1 MKISYSC
8 ILEISTEANSQR
20 DAEKMLRNQLSK
32 LRSLA
37 EAFDF
42 TYETSVG
49 TKTSDNPL
57 YRYIYVFSVKL
68 EFISECGSTLQ
79 KANVITFFAHL
90 NSFEICKEESY
101 FFEDESEAN

>member
-20 DAEKMLRNQLSK
+20 EAEKMLKNQLLK
-32 LRSLA
+32 LRSLT

-42 TYETSVG
+42 THETSIG
-49 TKTSDNPL
+49 TRTSDNPL
-57 YRYIYVFSVKL
+57 YRYIYIFRIKL
-68 EFISECGSTLQ
+68 DFVSECGSTLQ
-79 KANVITFFAHL
+79 KANIINAFAHL
-90 NSFEICKEESY
+90 NSFEIRKEESY